1 MQTDKKSETTV
12 PVEDG
17 YSNNYEKAVVGGGCF
32 WGIEAIFEELKG
44 VKSAESGYAGGT
56 VENPS
61 YEQVCSGNTGH
72 AEVVRIT
79 YDPEIIS
86 YRQLLEVFFN
96 IHDPTTPDSQG
107 NDVGSQYR
115 SIILFESPEQ
125 ELTAKELIEELE
137 EKGAYSSPIVTE
149 VKSLDVFYRAE
160 DYHQDYYESN
170 YDQSYCQFMIS
181 PKIEKIREE
190 FGELLK

>member
-1 MQTDKKSETTV
+1 MQTDKKSETTI
-12 PVEDG
+12 PIEDE
-17 YSNNYEKAVVGGGCF
+17 YNNNYEEAVVGGGCF
-32 WGIEAIFEELKG
+32 WGIEAIFEKLKG
-44 VKSAESGYAGGT
+44 VKNVESGYAGGT
-56 VENPS
+56 VENPT

-79 YDPEIIS
+79 YDPGIIS

-125 ELTAKELIEELE
+125 ELTARELIEELE
-137 EKGAYSSPIVTE
+137 EKEAYSSPIVTE
-149 VKSLDVFYRAE
+149 VKPLEIFYPAE
-160 DYHQDYYESN
+160 DYHQDYYNCNESK
-170 YDQSYCQFMIS
+170 SYCQLVIS
-181 PKIEKIREE
+181 PKIEKMRAG